1 MVSAVPR
8 LALALL
14 ATAALAACAQHAS
27 QSGASSTNGD
37 AAVCDAYSSQRSH
50 VEVVASGRVTRV
62 LGVRGGPS
70 GDHEGYLLRLDGGCA
85 LTLKVETNVTLTG
98 PVPLTTGEAVVVK
111 GEYEYNA
118 LGGVVHWTHRD
129 PRGNHEAGYV
139 RAGGLTYQ

>member
-1 MVSAVPR
+1 MRRIAF
-8 LALALL
+8 ALCAS
-14 ATAALAACAQHAS
+14 AALAACAQHGAAS
-27 QSGASSTNGD
+27 GTSND
-37 AAVCDAYSSQRSH
+37 AAVCDAFSSQRSH
-50 VEVVASGRVTRV
+50 VEVVASGKVTRV

-98 PVPLTTGEAVVVK
+98 PVPLAPGEAVVVK
-111 GEYEYNA
+111 GEYEYNG

-139 RAGGLTYQ
+139 QAGGLTYQ